1 MYPSMKAELA
11 ARDGDLRL
19 CLLLG
24 IAAWFLFLDHVP
36 HNAVSLLTMRNF
48 GFSGAVDL
56 FVFVGG
62 YTAAILYGRMMLER
76 GFVVTATRVFK
87 RLWQLYAAYIVL
99 FVIYI
104 NLIGYVARQSAAP
117 ALIGE
122 FNITGIVDHTV
133 RTLIHGLLLR
143 AKPLNLDVL
152 QLFIVLMAVFPFVLL
167 GMVRRPNVTVVA
179 SMGLYVAARQF
190 DWNLSA
196 FPDGHWYLN
205 PFCWQLLF
213 VLGAWLALCGPNQIR
228 ALHKFQEFAVLRAAA
243 WLYLLL
249 ALAVTV
255 AGKFPQAAIVPNVL
269 LDFFGPNDRE
279 NLAPHRVLHF
289 LALTFLFTYMV
300 PRDWYVLRWQTLQPA
315 IKCGQEWLSVF
326 CAGVFLSFAGHLV
339 LITGPDSLAMQ
350 VLVSFVGILIMTCV
364 AYYVSWS
371 KRQDQKP
378 AFRAR
383 PLPEESRFVPALF
396 PESPTLISQST
407 GNAPFNRT
415 SLSANMAA
423 SSRPSADAATAQ
435 LKMR

>member
-1 MYPSMKAELA
+1 MYTSMKTELA

-48 GFSGAVDL
+48 GFSGATDL

-76 GFVVTATRVFK
+76 GFVVTATRIFK

-122 FNITGIVDHTV
+122 FNVTGIVDHTV

-143 AKPLNLDVL
+143 AKPLNLDAL
-152 QLFIVLMAVFPFVLL
+152 QLFIVLMAVFPFVLF
-167 GMVRRPNVTVVA
+167 GMVRRPNVTAAA
-179 SMGLYVAARQF
+179 SIGLYLAARQF

-196 FPDGHWYLN
+196 FPDGRWYLN

-213 VLGAWLALCGPNQIR
+213 VLGAWFALSPATQVRAVR
-228 ALHKFQEFAVLRAAA
+228 ALQELPAMRVVA
-243 WLYLLL
+243 WVYLLL

-255 AGKFPQAAIVPNVL
+255 AGKFPQAVIVPDL
-269 LDFFGPNDRE
+269 LHGVFPPDKE
-279 NLAPHRVLHF
+279 NLAPHRVVHF
-289 LALTFLFTYMV
+289 LALAFLFAYMV
-300 PRDWYVLRWQTLQPA
+300 PRDWSGFRWQLLQPV
-315 IKCGQEWLSVF
+315 IKCGQEWLPVF

-339 LITGPDSLAMQ
+339 LITGPDSLAMH
-350 VLVSFVGILIMTCV
+350 VLVSFAGILIMTGV

-371 KRQDQKP
+371 KRQDHKP
-378 AFRAR
+378 AFRTQAMTG
-383 PLPEESRFVPALF
+383 LPEEGRFA
-396 PESPTLISQST
+396 
-407 GNAPFNRT
+407 
-415 SLSANMAA
+415 
-423 SSRPSADAATAQ
+423 
-435 LKMR
+435 K

>member
-11 ARDGDLRL
+11 ARDGDLRPY
-19 CLLLG
+19 LLLG
-24 IAAWFLFLDHVP
+24 IATWFLFLDHVP

-76 GFVVTATRVFK
+76 GFVVTATRIFK

-122 FNITGIVDHTV
+122 FNVTGIVDHTI

-143 AKPLNLDVL
+143 ARPLNLDVL
-152 QLFIVLMAVFPFVLL
+152 QLFIVLMATFPFVLL
-167 GMVRRPNVTVVA
+167 GMIRRPNITVAA
-179 SMGLYVAARQF
+179 SIALYFAARQF

-213 VLGAWLALCGPNQIR
+213 VLGAWLALGLPTLTR
-228 ALHKFQEFAVLRAAA
+228 AVHRLRTFAVLRAAA
-243 WLYLLL
+243 WLYLLF

-255 AGKFPQAAIVPNVL
+255 AGNFSQASFVPDYLRDTVS
-269 LDFFGPNDRE
+269 PNDSE
-279 NLAPHRVLHF
+279 NLAPYRVLHF
-289 LALTFLFTYMV
+289 LALAFLFTHVV
-300 PRDWYVLRWQTLQPA
+300 PRNWSGFRWPALRP
-315 IKCGQEWLSVF
+315 IVKCGHEWLAAF
-326 CAGVFLSFAGHLV
+326 CAGVFLSFAAHLV
-339 LITGPDSLAMQ
+339 LVNSPDSIAMQ
-350 VLVSFVGILIMTCV
+350 ILVSFGGILIMTAV
-364 AYYVSWS
+364 AYYVAWS
-371 KRQDQKP
+371 KRQDHKP
-378 AFRAR
+378 AFRTQLMTG
-383 PLPEESRFVPALF
+383 LPEEGRLA
-396 PESPTLISQST
+396 
-407 GNAPFNRT
+407 
-415 SLSANMAA
+415 
-423 SSRPSADAATAQ
+423 
-435 LKMR
+435 K

>member
-19 CLLLG
+19 YLLLG
-24 IAAWFLFLDHVP
+24 IATWFLFLDHVP

-76 GFVVTATRVFK
+76 GFVVTATRIFK

-117 ALIGE
+117 ALISE
-122 FNITGIVDHTV
+122 FNVTGIVDHTI
-133 RTLIHGLLLR
+133 RTLVHGLLLR

-152 QLFIVLMAVFPFVLL
+152 QLFIVLMAIFPFVLL
-167 GMVRRPNVTVVA
+167 GMIRRPNITVAA
-179 SMGLYVAARQF
+179 SAGLYCAARQF

-196 FPDGHWYLN
+196 FPDGQWYLN

-213 VLGAWLALCGPNQIR
+213 VLGAWLALGRPNPTR
-228 ALHKFQEFAVLRAAA
+228 AVNRLQAFAVLRGAA
-243 WLYLLL
+243 WLYLLF

-255 AGKFPQAAIVPNVL
+255 AAKFPQASFVPDHL
-269 LDFFGPNDRE
+269 RDIFSPNDRE
-279 NLAPHRVLHF
+279 DLAPYRVLHF
-289 LALTFLFTYMV
+289 LALALLFTHVV
-300 PRDWYVLRWQTLQPA
+300 PRNWSGLRWPA
-315 IKCGQEWLSVF
+315 LRPIIKCGHEWLAAF

-339 LITGPDSLAMQ
+339 LVNSPDSLAMQ
-350 VLVSFVGILIMTCV
+350 ILVSFGGILIMTAV
-364 AYYVSWS
+364 AYYVAWS
-371 KRQDQKP
+371 KRQDHKP
-378 AFRAR
+378 AFRTQLMTG
-383 PLPEESRFVPALF
+383 LPEEGRFA
-396 PESPTLISQST
+396 
-407 GNAPFNRT
+407 
-415 SLSANMAA
+415 
-423 SSRPSADAATAQ
+423 
-435 LKMR
+435 K

>member
-11 ARDGDLRL
+11 VRDGDLRT

-24 IAAWFLFLDHVP
+24 VAAWFLFLDHVP
-36 HNAVSLLTMRNF
+36 HNAVSLLTIRNF

-76 GFVVTATRVFK
+76 GFVVTATRIFK

-117 ALIGE
+117 ALISE
-122 FNITGIVDHTV
+122 FNVTGIVDHTI

-167 GMVRRPNVTVVA
+167 AMVRRPNITLA
-179 SMGLYVAARQF
+179 AAIGLYFAARLF

-213 VLGAWLALCGPNQIR
+213 VLGAWLALSGPDQIR
-228 ALHKFQEFAVLRAAA
+228 SIRKLQEFAVLRVTA
-243 WLYLLL
+243 WLYLFL

-255 AGKFPQAAIVPNVL
+255 AGKFPQTAIAPDL
-269 LDFFGPNDRE
+269 LRDLFGANDRE

-289 LALTFLFTYMV
+289 LALAFLFSYMV
-300 PRDWYVLRWQTLQPA
+300 PRNWSAFRWQALQPV
-315 IKCGQEWLSVF
+315 IKSGQEWLATF

-339 LITGPDSLAMQ
+339 LVNSPDSLAIQ
-350 VLVSFVGILIMTCV
+350 VLVSLVGILIMTGV

-371 KRQDQKP
+371 KRQDHKSP
-378 AFRAR
+378 FRPQVATG
-383 PLPEESRFVPALF
+383 LPEARRFA
-396 PESPTLISQST
+396 
-407 GNAPFNRT
+407 
-415 SLSANMAA
+415 
-423 SSRPSADAATAQ
+423 
-435 LKMR
+435 K

>member
-1 MYPSMKAELA
+1 MYF
-11 ARDGDLRL
+11 
-19 CLLLG
+19 LLG

-117 ALIGE
+117 ALISE
-122 FNITGIVDHTV
+122 FNVTGIVDHTI

-152 QLFIVLMAVFPFVLL
+152 QLFIVLMAIFPFVLL
-167 GMVRRPNVTVVA
+167 GMVRRPNVTVAA
-179 SMGLYVAARQF
+179 SIGLYFAARQF

-213 VLGAWLALCGPNQIR
+213 VLGAWLALSDPNQIR
-228 ALHKFQEFAVLRAAA
+228 AVHKLQDFAVLRAAA
-243 WLYLLL
+243 WLYLFL

-255 AGKFPQAAIVPNVL
+255 AAKFPQAAIVPDL
-269 LDFFGPNDRE
+269 MRDLFGPNDRE

-289 LALTFLFTYMV
+289 LALAFLFTYMV
-300 PRDWYVLRWQTLQPA
+300 PRDWPVFRSQALQPV
-315 IKCGQEWLSVF
+315 IKCGQEWLAVF

-350 VLVSFVGILIMTCV
+350 VLVSFAGMLIMTGV

-371 KRQDQKP
+371 KRQDHKP
-378 AFRAR
+378 AFRTPDDDADIR
-383 PLPEESRFVPALF
+383 RKAG
-396 PESPTLISQST
+396 SPSDCAGFCLT
-407 GNAPFNRT
+407 P
-415 SLSANMAA
+415 
-423 SSRPSADAATAQ
+423 RPSIREPLDKSGIYQKSVQATGLRPFFATVE
-435 LKMR
+435 

>member
-1 MYPSMKAELA
+1 MKAELA
-11 ARDGDLRL
+11 ARDGDLRP

-24 IAAWFLFLDHVP
+24 VAAWFLFLDHVP

-76 GFVVTATRVFK
+76 GFVVTATRIFR

-117 ALIGE
+117 ALISE
-122 FNITGIVDHTV
+122 FNVTGIVDHTI

-152 QLFIVLMAVFPFVLL
+152 QLFIVLMAIFPFILL
-167 GMVRRPNVTVVA
+167 GMVRRPNVTVAA
-179 SMGLYVAARQF
+179 SISLYFAAHLF
-190 DWNLSA
+190 AWNLSA

-213 VLGAWLALCGPNQIR
+213 VLGAWLALSSPDQIR
-228 ALHKFQEFAVLRAAA
+228 SIRKLQEFTVLRVAA
-243 WLYLLL
+243 WLYLCL

-255 AGKFPQAAIVPNVL
+255 AGKFPQTTIAPDL
-269 LDFFGPNDRE
+269 LRDLFGADDRE

-289 LALTFLFTYMV
+289 LALAFLFTYMV
-300 PRDWYVLRWQTLQPA
+300 PRNWSGFRWQALQPV
-315 IKCGQEWLSVF
+315 IKCGQEWLAVF

-339 LITGPDSLAMQ
+339 LVNSPDSLAVQ
-350 VLVSFVGILIMTCV
+350 ALVSFAGVLIMTGV

-371 KRQDQKP
+371 KRQDHKS
-378 AFRAR
+378 AFR
-383 PLPEESRFVPALF
+383 PQVMTGLPEERRFA
-396 PESPTLISQST
+396 
-407 GNAPFNRT
+407 
-415 SLSANMAA
+415 
-423 SSRPSADAATAQ
+423 
-435 LKMR
+435 K